1 MRHERLQFVTM
12 TIFVMGFLLASSG
25 WSLVL
30 SNSMLTRADWSTCG
44 QEMCSCLPTTMM
56 EPDCPLCLLKE
67 ENGESVDASAC
78 QSTTPTDAPKRLP
91 KEGKFESVRFAAQTG
106 CASLFISLVLGFNNN
121 DSFVDLDSAKH
132 LIVQDHLPLD
142 PIADHPTPPP
152 RA

>member
-1 MRHERLQFVTM
+1 M

-30 SNSMLTRADWSTCG
+30 SNSMLTRADWSVCG
-44 QEMCSCLPTTMM
+44 QEMCSCLPTTKM

-67 ENGESVDASAC
+67 ENGVTSNADSC
-78 QSTTPTDAPKRLP
+78 QSTSPTDAPKRLP
-91 KEGKFESVRFAAQTG
+91 KEGQFESVRFAAQTG
-106 CASLFISLVLGFNNN
+106 CASLFITLVLGFNPSN
-121 DSFVDLDSAKH
+121 SIVDIPSGKH